1 MTMHK
6 HKKILITA
14 AAAVIVLAAAATA
27 WFMIHRAESLSEGA
41 KRFALKEVC
50 LEKNGIAAITQ
61 QIRTA
66 AEVPDSAYIAYFEAW
81 LTKDGFVENF
91 KMTLDAFDDQGNYTQ
106 TYTYNYNDSKHEIVC
121 GSSVT
126 TILPT
131 YEQPNSALDYID
143 AQIKTLPLASQMQLL
158 DFEHFTLVF
167 QPDIQLEAGT
177 PVIEADSSGQFPL
190 LSYEDYQQGLGGVS
204 DGSSSVIIS
213 LTDGTG
219 ATGQQIRYL
228 CQAADEESLS
238 GNPETTM
245 QSDYRIQNGEL
256 YLTGDCGET
265 WISAGLS
272 EAQLQETLETYHMG
286 NILAQ
291 DSFYADGSGT
301 YMFFYGKIPTLKIT
315 EDSGSTWREI
325 TFDREMPRT
334 VTRRIIRFLDDE
346 NGYAALGTDWSMGTG
361 EALFLYW
368 THDGGQT
375 WEELEL
381 PTVDGQMLGGIAFA
395 DTQAGILTVERV
407 SAEDPWLVTYYTED
421 GGKNFETLELPWE
434 DIPEEVQ
441 YLSRV
446 DSLTYEDGQYVLI
459 MGQGLSGNQKVKFT
473 SQSVDSGWQFEENY
487 IGTVHTVG

>member
-1 MTMHK
+1 M
-6 HKKILITA
+6 
-14 AAAVIVLAAAATA
+14 
-27 WFMIHRAESLSEGA
+27 
-41 KRFALKEVC
+41 
-50 LEKNGIAAITQ
+50 
-61 QIRTA
+61 
-66 AEVPDSAYIAYFEAW
+66 
-81 LTKDGFVENF
+81 
-91 KMTLDAFDDQGNYTQ
+91 
-106 TYTYNYNDSKHEIVC
+106 
-121 GSSVT
+121 
-126 TILPT
+126 
-131 YEQPNSALDYID
+131 
-143 AQIKTLPLASQMQLL
+143 
-158 DFEHFTLVF
+158 VF

-346 NGYAALGTDWSMGTG
+346 TGMRHWEQTGLWVREKRCFSIGPMTAVRRGKNWNFLPWTDKCLAALH
-361 EALFLYW
+361 LQI
-368 THDGGQT
+368 H
-375 WEELEL
+375 
-381 PTVDGQMLGGIAFA
+381 
-395 DTQAGILTVERV
+395 R
-407 SAEDPWLVTYYTED
+407 
-421 GGKNFETLELPWE
+421 
-434 DIPEEVQ
+434 
-441 YLSRV
+441 
-446 DSLTYEDGQYVLI
+446 
-459 MGQGLSGNQKVKFT
+459 
-473 SQSVDSGWQFEENY
+473 
-487 IGTVHTVG
+487 

>member
-1 MTMHK
+1 M
-6 HKKILITA
+6 KK
-14 AAAVIVLAAAATA
+14 
-27 WFMIHRAESLSEGA
+27 
-41 KRFALKEVC
+41 
-50 LEKNGIAAITQ
+50 
-61 QIRTA
+61 
-66 AEVPDSAYIAYFEAW
+66 
-81 LTKDGFVENF
+81 
-91 KMTLDAFDDQGNYTQ
+91 
-106 TYTYNYNDSKHEIVC
+106 
-121 GSSVT
+121 
-126 TILPT
+126 
-131 YEQPNSALDYID
+131 
-143 AQIKTLPLASQMQLL
+143 
-158 DFEHFTLVF
+158 VF
-167 QPDIQLEAGT
+167 
-177 PVIEADSSGQFPL
+177 
-190 LSYEDYQQGLGGVS
+190 
-204 DGSSSVIIS
+204 
-213 LTDGTG
+213 
-219 ATGQQIRYL
+219 R
-228 CQAADEESLS
+228 

-395 DTQAGILTVERV
+395 DTQIGILTVERV

-421 GGKNFETLELPWE
+421 GGKILKHWNFRGRIFLKKSS
-434 DIPEEVQ
+434 I
-441 YLSRV
+441 
-446 DSLTYEDGQYVLI
+446 
-459 MGQGLSGNQKVKFT
+459 
-473 SQSVDSGWQFEENY
+473 
-487 IGTVHTVG
+487 